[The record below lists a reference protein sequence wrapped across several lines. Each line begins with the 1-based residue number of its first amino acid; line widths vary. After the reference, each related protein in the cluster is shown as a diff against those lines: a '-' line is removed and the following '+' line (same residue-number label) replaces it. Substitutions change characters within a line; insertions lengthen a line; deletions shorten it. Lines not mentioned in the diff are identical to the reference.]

1 MFDDE
6 PKEPA
11 FGIPLLWAAYF
22 ARHNQRMSPSQSRRR
37 TSSGR
42 VLHMTSPKQMSELQK
57 LIGTGPITYVLVYS
71 VTCPHCH
78 TYKPIWSEL
87 CRMKDKR
94 ANMVSMEAQV
104 YDKTPLSEQ
113 KQVSGVPTVLYV
125 DKAGQISE
133 VSEPRNREVMS
144 NAIKLGVP
152 ESVAAS
158 NIVEPAVPVSKAPS
172 EESAAVSSN
181 LFRVTAPPSSPSEVA
196 ANVARRVATPI
207 PGTQVSESKL
217 HPLPAMQS
225 GGNPWSAFISV
236 ARQAAPA
243 AVLLGA
249 YAMSRSSGLGR
260 STIRNRRHR
269 SLRRHSFRRRR

>member
-1 MFDDE
+1 
-6 PKEPA
+6 
-11 FGIPLLWAAYF
+11 
-22 ARHNQRMSPSQSRRR
+22 
-37 TSSGR
+37 
-42 VLHMTSPKQMSELQK
+42 MTSPKQMSELQK
-57 LIGTGPITYVLVYS
+57 LIGEGPITYVLVYS

-94 ANMVSMEAQV
+94 ANMVSMEAST
-104 YDKTPLSEQ
+104 YDETPLSEK

-125 DKAGQISE
+125 DKAGHISE
-133 VSEPRNREVMS
+133 VSEPRNREVMT
-144 NAIKLGVP
+144 NAVKLGVP

-158 NIVEPAVPVSKAPS
+158 NVVEPAVPVSKAPTENPAPPTEVAS
-172 EESAAVSSN
+172 STVVSSN

-207 PGTQVSESKL
+207 PGTQVRTSEL
-217 HPLPAMQS
+217 RPLPAEYIQS
-225 GGNPWSAFISV
+225 GGNPWSAFVSV

-260 STIRNRRHR
+260 STRRLRLRRNR
-269 SLRRHSFRRRR
+269 SRRRSSHRK